1 MTSPQPSRAAKARRL
16 LVAVAVAVAGTVALT
31 DQALADDPAPQTLL
45 APFACG
51 TEWQGTTYSGHGQG
65 NLTLDLN
72 RTSLVW
78 PDPLHDLGQPIL
90 AQGDGVVVH
99 VAQTGW
105 NSGAGTYLEVDYGDV
120 TVVYVHLVENSIAV
134 DLFDEVTTGQ
144 LMGLLGNTGNIVSS
158 TTEKLA
164 HLHMAYWDSSAVEN
178 ARAYQLSTQIPVN
191 IEGIDYVATASPRT
205 PSAAFVSTNCD
216 GEPPAPTTTT
226 TGAPPPHPFADVD
239 LDSFAYDDITLLY
252 ELAITQGTSP
262 DSYSPSA
269 AVDREQMA
277 AFLARIWRL
286 LSPDTP
292 APDGDYPFD
301 DVDPDSFAY
310 DDIHL
315 LFSLGITTGTGQTT
329 YSPGDPVSREQM
341 AAFLNRLH
349 DLLESPAGAAG
360 PEAAAV
366 GQDPGHDHDHGDFAY
381 PFADVDPDSFA
392 YDDIARIHQLGIT
405 TGTGEATYSPA
416 QVVDRE
422 QMAAFLARVYRLLG
436 PVAAS

>member
-1 MTSPQPSRAAKARRL
+1 MLKSRHATRRPMRL
-16 LVAVAVAVAGTVALT
+16 TVALVALIGAT
-31 DQALADDPAPQTLL
+31 SLTFAEQAGADDPAPQTLL

-105 NSGAGTYLEVDYGDV
+105 NSGAGTYMEVDYGDV

-134 DLFDEVTTGQ
+134 DLYDEVTTGQ

-158 TTEKLA
+158 TVEKLA
-164 HLHMAYWDSSAVEN
+164 HLHMAYWDSSAMEN

-191 IEGIDYVATASPRT
+191 IEGVDYVATASPRT

-216 GEPPAPTTTT
+216 GDPPAPTTTT
-226 TGAPPPHPFADVD
+226 STVPPPHPFADVD
-239 LDSFAYDDITLLY
+239 L
-252 ELAITQGTSP
+252 
-262 DSYSPSA
+262 
-269 AVDREQMA
+269 
-277 AFLARIWRL
+277 
-286 LSPDTP
+286 
-292 APDGDYPFD
+292 
-301 DVDPDSFAY
+301 DSFAY

-349 DLLESPAGAAG
+349 DLLDSAVEAG
-360 PEAAAV
+360 PEAAAA
-366 GQDPGHDHDHGDFAY
+366 GQDPDHDHDHDHGDFAY
-381 PFADVDPDSFA
+381 PFGDVDPDSFA

-416 QVVDRE
+416 DVVDRE

>member
-1 MTSPQPSRAAKARRL
+1 MGATLEMLLRSTTPMADDITNGLQASPRVREDPQDQVVMLKSRHATRRPMRL
-16 LVAVAVAVAGTVALT
+16 TVALVALIGAT
-31 DQALADDPAPQTLL
+31 SLTFAEQAGADDPAPQTLL

-105 NSGAGTYLEVDYGDV
+105 NSGAGTYMEVDYGDV

-134 DLFDEVTTGQ
+134 DLYDEVTTGQ

-158 TTEKLA
+158 TVEKLA
-164 HLHMAYWDSSAVEN
+164 HLHMAYWDSSAMEN

-191 IEGIDYVATASPRT
+191 IEGVDYVATASPRT

-216 GEPPAPTTTT
+216 GDPPAPTTTT
-226 TGAPPPHPFADVD
+226 STVPPPHPFADVD
-239 LDSFAYDDITLLY
+239 L
-252 ELAITQGTSP
+252 
-262 DSYSPSA
+262 
-269 AVDREQMA
+269 
-277 AFLARIWRL
+277 
-286 LSPDTP
+286 
-292 APDGDYPFD
+292 
-301 DVDPDSFAY
+301 DSFAY

-349 DLLESPAGAAG
+349 DLLDSAVEAG
-360 PEAAAV
+360 PEAAAA
-366 GQDPGHDHDHGDFAY
+366 GQDPDHDHDHDHGDFAY
-381 PFADVDPDSFA
+381 PFGDVDPDSFA

-416 QVVDRE
+416 DVVDRE